1 MLLLLFL
8 YYYYNYYFYFIIII
22 IGQVGSMS
30 ALKTQS
36 GRSTVLVSQPGGSY
50 VELIC
55 SGEEL
60 TTSDSINNESSNKS
74 VFRID
79 NKTLKKSFIQ
89 PLLHHLN
96 S

>member
-1 MLLLLFL
+1 MF
-8 YYYYNYYFYFIIII
+8 

-30 ALKTQS
+30 ALKNRS

-60 TTSDSINNESSNKS
+60 TTSDSINNESSSKF
-74 VFRID
+74 VFG
-79 NKTLKKSFIQ
+79 Q
-89 PLLHHLN
+89 
-96 S
+96 